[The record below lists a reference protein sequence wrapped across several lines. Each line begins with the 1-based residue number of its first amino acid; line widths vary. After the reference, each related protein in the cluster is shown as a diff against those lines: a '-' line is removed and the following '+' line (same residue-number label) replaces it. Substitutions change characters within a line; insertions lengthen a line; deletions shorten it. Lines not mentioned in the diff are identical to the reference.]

1 MEQNIQVSETQSRN
15 FFSNLQEQIQSNES
29 SQSTNDDKQDQSN
42 QSNNNDKQEQI
53 ELVRERGA
61 IVIEQDVEREDFL
74 NKINITQK
82 NLGHNKLYQR
92 IEELQ
97 KELEASKELYDN
109 EVQKHKNIQKE
120 QDMKLNLFKKTIS
133 TLQVQLQE
141 KSAHILLL
149 QNNLS
154 TRSISESSQEQQSI
168 DFENFRKEYEYIK
181 STLDKTTSERDIFLE
196 KNNELRQH
204 NQLLETSFQ
213 KQTRELQV
221 QHEIVTKLENRINLE
236 ESVRL
241 NLENE
246 MFSLKNELAQYR
258 TDIKNM
264 TNSKDNEIQH
274 LTAQLHNLLSKENSN
289 DSETLNGSPS
299 NIQQRNTQMSIS
311 NTCRGI
317 KPSSSRGIKPT
328 GIRGIKPTKI

>member
-1 MEQNIQVSETQSRN
+1 MEQNIQISETQSRN
-15 FFSNLQEQIQSNES
+15 FFSKLQEQIG
-29 SQSTNDDKQDQSN
+29 SQQL
-42 QSNNNDKQEQI
+42 QEQI
-53 ELVRERGA
+53 GSNISQREL
-61 IVIEQDVEREDFL
+61 EQSEEQIDQKEFL

-82 NLGHNKLYQR
+82 NLGHNKLYQKM
-92 IEELQ
+92 EELQ
-97 KELEASKELYDN
+97 KELENSKELYDN

-141 KSAHILLL
+141 KSSHILLL
-149 QNNLS
+149 QNNLNN
-154 TRSISESSQEQQSI
+154 RSVSESSQEQQNI

-181 STLDKTTSERDIFLE
+181 SFLDKTTSERDILME

-213 KQTRELQV
+213 KQTRELQI
-221 QHEIVTKLENRINLE
+221 QHELVAKLENRINLE

-246 MFSLKNELAQYR
+246 MFSLKKELAQYR

-264 TNSKDNEIQH
+264 TDSKDTEIQH
-274 LTAQLHNLLSKENSN
+274 LTAQLHNLLSKDNSKESE
-289 DSETLNGSPS
+289 SETLNGSPS
-299 NIQQRNTQMSIS
+299 KIQQKNTQMQMS
-311 NTCRGI
+311 NKGRGIKPTNVRGI
-317 KPSSSRGIKPT
+317 KPSGKTGIKPSSN
-328 GIRGIKPTKI
+328 